1 MDLSAFGRHGAL
13 PRPRAA
19 ALFGEHQV
27 RRALESG
34 LVTAVWAGV
43 LVDPARTAD
52 PLTLSSA
59 ALHLAGLDGVLTGPT
74 AAYLHGCTAAEA
86 TPIHVVV
93 PYGHWLRSQ
102 PGLVVHNGRDVDAD
116 RMRISELPV
125 LGLERV
131 VSDLLCSASPPEA
144 FAVLDQCLA
153 LASNAEATRKRLD
166 ERLACRV
173 DPRGVRRAAAM
184 LAVATGRVRSPAES
198 WMFWHLV
205 DQGFPPPEVNW
216 WLRGPD
222 GAGVFELDLA
232 WPELRIVVEYDG
244 WAAHAGREG
253 HDAARQRE
261 LERRGWVVLRARAED
276 LREPRDLAVRLDA
289 AFRSRGVALRRAT
302 GGLRGRRHRE
312 SGLGRRRGNPATR

>member
-1 MDLSAFGRHGAL
+1 MDLSVFGRHGAL

-34 LVTAVWAGV
+34 VVTALWAGV

-52 PLTLSSA
+52 PLTRASA
-59 ALHLAGLDGVLTGPT
+59 AVHLAGIDGVLTGPT

-102 PGLVVHNGRDVDAD
+102 RGLVVHNGRNVEAD
-116 RMRISELPV
+116 RVEVAELPA
-125 LGLERV
+125 LALERV
-131 VSDLLCSASPPEA
+131 VSDLLCTGSPPDA

-153 LASNAEATRKRLD
+153 LAADGEAARKRLD
-166 ERLACRV
+166 ERVACRV

-198 WMFWHLV
+198 WMYWHVV
-205 DQGFPPPEVNW
+205 DMGFPPPEVNW
-216 WLRGPD
+216 WLRGP
-222 GAGVFELDLA
+222 GGREIFELDLA
-232 WPELRIVVEYDG
+232 WPGLRIVVEYDG
-244 WAAHAGREG
+244 WAAHFGRAEY
-253 HDAARQRE
+253 DADRQKE
-261 LERRGWVVLRARAED
+261 LERRGWIVIRVRVDD
-276 LREPRDLAVRLDA
+276 LRNTGELALSLDA
-289 AFRSRGVALRRAT
+289 AFRRRGVALRRAT
-302 GGLRGRRHRE
+302 GALRGRRHRE
-312 SGLGRRRGNPATR
+312 PGLDRRRRNTATR